1 MKTRKEQIIEIIRTE
16 LSKAFEMGLRQHPN
30 DAENSEFYRPK
41 IDLSITPRVAD
52 EIMALP
58 IDIPSEE
65 EIDKM
70 ADKEYLIFHIKDPRG
85 KRDFAQLSMRGFLME
100 GFVRGYKEAIAEII
114 KRNVK

>member
-30 DAENSEFYRPK
+30 DAENSEFYRPM

-58 IDIPSEE
+58 LDEIERLSEE
-65 EIDKM
+65 NKKLRFMIDKGLGWE
-70 ADKEYLIFHIKDPRG
+70 D
-85 KRDFAQLSMRGFLME
+85 MRND
-100 GFVRGYKEAIAEII
+100 II
-114 KRNVK
+114 MPHEL